1 MSEQKFYMDI
11 NEEEQKERAI
21 LVGADFDNMEEFDL
35 YMDELKQLAR
45 ACNMEVV
52 CIIIQKL
59 DMPNK
64 ATLIGPGKV
73 DEVKESAVML
83 DADIVIFDYD
93 KLRDTADYVHPNR
106 LTEGIEQVIVN
117 GSVVYE
123 DMKLTGEYA
132 GKVIRYNK

>member
-21 LVGADFDNMEEFDL
+21 LVGADFDNMEDFDL

-52 CIIIQKL
+52 CIITQKL

-73 DEVKESAVML
+73 EEVKEAAPVKKR
-83 DADIVIFDYD
+83 F
-93 KLRDTADYVHPNR
+93 R
-106 LTEGIEQVIVN
+106 
-117 GSVVYE
+117 
-123 DMKLTGEYA
+123 
-132 GKVIRYNK
+132 

>member
-21 LVGADFDNMEEFDL
+21 LVGADFDNMADFDL

-52 CIIIQKL
+52 CMITQKL

-73 DEVKESAVML
+73 EEVKESAVML
-83 DADIVIFDYD
+83 DADIVIFAQTLSPSQ
-93 KLRDTADYVHPNR
+93 LRNLQNQLHIAIMDRTS
-106 LTEGIEQVIVN
+106 LFLEIF
-117 GSVVYE
+117 S
-123 DMKLTGEYA
+123 K
-132 GKVIRYNK
+132 

>member
-21 LVGADFDNMEEFDL
+21 LVGADFDHMEDFDL

-52 CIIIQKL
+52 CIITQKL

-73 DEVKESAVML
+73 EEVKESAVML
-83 DADIVIFDYD
+83 DADIVILPRPYHLHNFEIFRTSCISPLWTGHRLFWRYFRREPEPVR
-93 KLRDTADYVHPNR
+93 LRFR
-106 LTEGIEQVIVN
+106 
-117 GSVVYE
+117 
-123 DMKLTGEYA
+123 
-132 GKVIRYNK
+132 